1 MSDKGLTFADACGY
15 VLVFICGADG
25 EFSEE
30 ESKAAIAILA
40 ELMIAFDADQDGDGD
55 VDGDDLKKSWETACD
70 TYFNAES
77 SEKRV
82 DWLVSCSI
90 FLGECLG
97 ADNKSVFA
105 DRLKSLIAADGN
117 VTAHED
123 KVVKF
128 VDELMS
134 AGADA

>member
-25 EFSEE
+25 EFTEDEKNS
-30 ESKAAIAILA
+30 AIAILA

-55 VDGDDLKKSWETACD
+55 VDGDDLKKSWDAACN

-82 DWLVSCSI
+82 DWLVACSV
-90 FLGECLG
+90 FLGEFLG
-97 ADNKSVFA
+97 SDNKSVFA
-105 DRLKSLIAADGN
+105 DRLKSLIASDGN

>member
-25 EFSEE
+25 EFTEDETKS
-30 ESKAAIAILA
+30 AIGILA
-40 ELMIAFDADQDGDGD
+40 ELMIHFDADQDGDGD
-55 VDGDDLKKSWETACD
+55 VDADDLSKSWKAACD
-70 TYFNAES
+70 TYFDAES
-77 SEKRV
+77 GEERV
-82 DWLVSCSI
+82 DWLLSCSV
-90 FLGECLG
+90 FLGELLG
-97 ADNKSVFA
+97 ADNKSVFV
-105 DRLKSLIAADGN
+105 DRLKGLIAADGN
-117 VTAHED
+117 VSAHED